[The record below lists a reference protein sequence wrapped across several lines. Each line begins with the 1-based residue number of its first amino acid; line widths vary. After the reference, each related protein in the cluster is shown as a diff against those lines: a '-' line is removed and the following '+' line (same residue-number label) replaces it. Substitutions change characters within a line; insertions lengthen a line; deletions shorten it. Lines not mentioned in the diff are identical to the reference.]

1 MKGEKKELSTI
12 IKILLIAQALLT
24 FFILILLF
32 VSIGVPEIM
41 KIVNILII
49 VLFLT
54 MAFNNHLLYKRRGFT
69 LFNMIIA
76 ILLLLRLL
84 IL

>member
-1 MKGEKKELSTI
+1 MKKEKKELSTI

-49 VLFLT
+49 VLFLV
-54 MAFNNHLLYKRRGFT
+54 MALNNHLLYKRRGFT

>member
-1 MKGEKKELSTI
+1 MKKEKNELSTI

-41 KIVNILII
+41 TIVNILII

-54 MAFNNHLLYKRRGFT
+54 MALNNHLLYKRKGFT
-69 LFNMIIA
+69 LFNIIIA

>member
-1 MKGEKKELSTI
+1 MKKEKKELPTI
-12 IKILLIAQALLT
+12 IKVLLIAQALLT

-41 KIVNILII
+41 KIVNVLII
-49 VLFLT
+49 ILFLV
-54 MAFNNHLLYKRRGFT
+54 MALNNHLLYKRRGFT

>member
-1 MKGEKKELSTI
+1 MKKEKKELPTI
-12 IKILLIAQALLT
+12 IKVLLFAQALLT

-41 KIVNILII
+41 TIVNVLII
-49 VLFLT
+49 ILFLA
-54 MAFNNHLLYKRRGFT
+54 MALNNHLLYKRKGFT
-69 LFNMIIA
+69 LFNIIIA